1 MAEAK
6 ISSVALTAAHTP
18 EGQDL
23 IKAETSRPPTNG
35 AVSQNVPQ
43 ATHMP
48 EETLIQL
55 SRQLEYYFS
64 SVNLSRDTYLRTL
77 RELNDG
83 YVPATILA
91 TFAKVQMLC
100 PIDSYNAVIKA
111 ASEYSDNLEVVF
123 VDKETSK
130 QVSAE
135 GPHTLLAIGPQG
147 QKPIELP
154 TTPVTPRPVVNIAP
168 DPPDME
174 SISAPPMFG
183 FQNTIILR
191 EVPQGISEDE
201 VRTLFNFEK
210 CPPIQHVVEDVSNY
224 W

>member
-1 MAEAK
+1 MAEAT
-6 ISSVALTAAHTP
+6 IASVALTAANAP
-18 EGQDL
+18 DGDDL
-23 IKAETSRPPTNG
+23 TKADASGPPING
-35 AVSQNVPQ
+35 APQNVAQ
-43 ATHMP
+43 ATHVS
-48 EETLIQL
+48 EETLNQL

-83 YVPATILA
+83 YVPASILA

-100 PIDSYNAVIKA
+100 PFDSYNAVIKA
-111 ASEYSDNLEVVF
+111 ASDYSDNLEVVF

-130 QVSAE
+130 QVSAA

-154 TTPVTPRPVVNIAP
+154 TTPVTPRPVANIAP
-168 DPPDME
+168 ELPELE
-174 SISAPPMFG
+174 SISALPMIG

-191 EVPQGISEDE
+191 EVPQGVNEDDI
-201 VRTLFNFEK
+201 RALFSFEN
-210 CPPIQHVVEDVSNY
+210 CPPIQQLVEDVSNY